1 MQELFDD
8 YKIVEIG
15 GGVALAAAGK
25 QFSDFGSKV
34 LKIESMDGGEIR
46 RSPPFFQD
54 TPSMNSGGMHVF
66 LDTGKESVIIDYTSA
81 SGMQIVN
88 KIVSNANLVIIEE
101 KPDVALQII
110 ESIKVV
116 NPNTS
121 TLAISPHGLQGP
133 YANRLESDLS
143 IFAQSTRLARQ
154 RPSMDKDSLAPV
166 GYAPYTTAMQVGLTA
181 GAIASAILW
190 KNNNKPFAYHAE
202 VSAVEALAS
211 NVDTPFVAWALT
223 DGVMNYAPASGRAAY
238 PTGVYECSDGHVQF
252 TGADSPFFERCCI
265 AIGRPEWAEDE
276 RFLDLNQKPDHREE
290 FLAHIIPWL
299 KSRTKLEVFKI
310 MQEAKVLCTPVFTV
324 EEAINDPQAIA
335 RKSFT
340 TFNQEDIGDIVSP
353 AYPFKEYMSNEE
365 WILKPAPKFGEHTQK
380 ILEKLEYSTTEQQ
393 ALFRIGIIK

>member
-1 MQELFDD
+1 MQEIFAD
-8 YKIVEIG
+8 YKIAEIG

-25 QFSDFGSKV
+25 QFSDFGSQI
-34 LKIESMDGGEIR
+34 LKLENIDGGEIR
-46 RSPPFFQD
+46 RAPPFFQD
-54 TPSMNSGGMHVF
+54 NPSLNSGGMHIF
-66 LDTGKESVIIDYTSA
+66 LDTGKQSVVIDYTTT
-81 SGMQIVN
+81 SGLEIVN
-88 KIVSNANLVIIEE
+88 RIVNGVDLVIIEE
-101 KPDVALQII
+101 KPDIALQII
-110 ESIKVV
+110 ESIKIAH
-116 NPNTS
+116 PDTS
-121 TLAISPHGLQGP
+121 TLAISPHGLKGP
-133 YANRLESDLS
+133 YANRQESDLS

-190 KNNNKPFAYHAE
+190 KNNSKPFAYHAE

-265 AIGRPEWAEDE
+265 AIGRPEWAKDE

-324 EEAINDPQAIA
+324 EEAISDPQAVA

-340 TFNQEDIGDIVSP
+340 TFHQNDIGDIISP
-353 AYPFKEYMSNEE
+353 AYPFKEYMSDEE

-380 ILEKLEYSTTEQQ
+380 ILETLGYSNAEQQ

>member
-1 MQELFDD
+1 MQEIFND

-25 QFSDFGSKV
+25 QFSDFGSTV
-34 LKIESMDGGEIR
+34 LKIENMDGGEIR

-54 TPSMNSGGMHVF
+54 KPSMNSGGMHIF
-66 LDTGKESVIIDYTSA
+66 LDTGKQSVIINYTST

-88 KIVSNANLVIIEE
+88 KIVSDANLVIIEE

-110 ESIKVV
+110 AAIKIA

-190 KNNNKPFAYHAE
+190 KNNNKSFAYHAE

-276 RFLDLNQKPDHREE
+276 RFLDLNQKPNHREE

-340 TFNQEDIGDIVSP
+340 TFNQEDIGDVVSP
-353 AYPFKEYMSNEE
+353 AYPFKEYMSDEE

-380 ILEKLEYSTTEQQ
+380 LLEKLDYSTAEQQ
-393 ALFRIGIIK
+393 ALFRIGIVK

>member
-1 MQELFDD
+1 MQEIFRD
-8 YKIVEIG
+8 YKIAEIG

-25 QFSDFGSKV
+25 QFSDFGSNV
-34 LKIESMDGGEIR
+34 LKIENIDGGEIR
-46 RSPPFFQD
+46 RAPPFFED
-54 TPSMNSGGMHVF
+54 TPSLNSGGIHIF
-66 LDTGKESVIIDYTSA
+66 LNTGKQSVVIDYSNP
-81 SGMQIVN
+81 SGMEIVSKIVN
-88 KIVSNANLVIIEE
+88 DVDLVIIEE

-110 ESIKVV
+110 EQLKTT
-116 NPNTS
+116 NPSTS
-121 TLAISPHGLQGP
+121 TLAISPHGLKGP
-133 YANRLESDLS
+133 YANRQESDLS

-154 RPSMDKDSLAPV
+154 RPSMDKNSLAPV

-190 KNNNKPFAYHAE
+190 KNNSNPFAYHAE
-202 VSAVEALAS
+202 VSGVEALAS

-276 RFLDLNQKPDHREE
+276 RFLDLDQKPDHREE

-299 KSRTKLEVFKI
+299 KARTKLEVFKI

-324 EEAINDPQAIA
+324 EEAINDPQATA

-340 TFNQEDIGDIVSP
+340 TFHQDGIGEVISP
-353 AYPFKEYMSNEE
+353 AYPFKEYMSDEE
-365 WILKPAPKFGEHTQK
+365 WNLTSAPKFGEHTQK
-380 ILEKLEYSTTEQQ
+380 VLEQLGYSTIEQQ
-393 ALFRIGIIK
+393 ALFRIGTIK

>member
-1 MQELFDD
+1 MQDLFSD

-15 GGVALAAAGK
+15 GGVASSAAGK
-25 QFSDFGSKV
+25 QFSDFGASV
-34 LKIESMDGGEIR
+34 LKVEKMDGGEIR
-46 RSPPFFQD
+46 RAPPFFQD
-54 TPSMNSGGMHVF
+54 SPSLNSGGMHIF
-66 LDTGKESVIIDYTSA
+66 LDTGKKSIVVDYSSPSGIEIINR
-81 SGMQIVN
+81 IVQN
-88 KIVSNANLVIIEE
+88 VDLVLIEE
-101 KPDVALQII
+101 SPNLAMKII
-110 ESIKVV
+110 ESIKLA
-116 NPNTS
+116 NQKTS
-121 TLAISPHGLQGP
+121 TLAISPHGLNGP

-143 IFAQSTRLARQ
+143 IFAQSTRLFRQ
-154 RPSMDKDSLAPV
+154 RPSLTDNSLAPV

-190 KNNNKPFAYHAE
+190 KNQNNPNVYHAE

-223 DGVMNYAPASGRAAY
+223 DGVLNYAPASGRAAY

-265 AIGRPEWAEDE
+265 AMGRPEWAEDE
-276 RFLDLNQKPDHREE
+276 RFLDLNQKPSHREE

-299 KSRTKLEVFKI
+299 KKRTKLEIFKI

-340 TFNQEDIGDIVSP
+340 TFEQDGIGEIIAP
-353 AYPFKEYMSNEE
+353 AYPFKEYMSDEE
-365 WILKPAPKFGEHTQK
+365 WVLHPAPKFGEHSSEV
-380 ILEKLEYSTTEQQ
+380 LSDLGYSLSDQQ
-393 ALFRIGIIK
+393 ALFKIGTIR